1 MLTSEAA
8 AAEEN
13 ATYSECPLGWVT
25 AFSVDLGC
33 LKFERTEMSW
43 GEARSVDP

>member
-1 MLTSEAA
+1 MLPFQAEAA
-8 AAEEN
+8 AEN
-13 ATYSECPLGWVT
+13 VSYSECPLGWVT

-43 GEARSVDP
+43 DEAR